1 MARTYDASNETRV
14 NVLELKKNN
23 RGDYF
28 KVDMILKHDTK
39 EKSVD
44 LRNYYTNDK
53 DEICPTQKGVRIKSE
68 DAYEII
74 VSMLDVLEANEIM
87 DVADYI
93 EEKMKAADKKA
104 VNKEKDSTDKA
115 EVESD
120 SDVGEDLE
128 GSDGMTQQ
136 GDD

>member
-14 NVLELKKNN
+14 NVLEIKKNN

-28 KVDMILKHDTK
+28 KVDMILKNDTK

-74 VSMLDVLEANEIM
+74 IAMLDVLEANELM

-93 EEKMKAADKKA
+93 EEKVNAVDKKSDT
-104 VNKEKDSTDKA
+104 KDKNLSDNTK
-115 EVESD
+115 VE
-120 SDVGEDLE
+120 E
-128 GSDGMTQQ
+128 G
-136 GDD
+136 